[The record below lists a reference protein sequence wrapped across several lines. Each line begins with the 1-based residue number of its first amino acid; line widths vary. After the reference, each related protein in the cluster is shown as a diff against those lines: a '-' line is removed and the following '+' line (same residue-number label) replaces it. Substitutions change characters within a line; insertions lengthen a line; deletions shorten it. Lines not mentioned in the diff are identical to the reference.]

1 MKVEVQNTPKRLRF
15 DWLYNGQ
22 TSPDEELNAPILKER
37 GVVTLPSLG
46 SIVPG
51 WTLTFPSSPCLNLN
65 SASTIQREMVLE
77 QANMSARRLSA
88 LTGRVFHF
96 EHGPETKGSIVGCGL
111 DLAHL
116 HTVALD
122 FDLVSAAMA
131 YANDLIWTLHPIR
144 AAWMGKYEYVTV
156 WESGSSQRAV
166 ARIEKPISQFFRKVI
181 ATELGIPSKWNYRD
195 HAFRENVAAT
205 RQLFNG

>member
-1 MKVEVQNTPKRLRF
+1 MRF

-22 TSPDEELNAPILKER
+22 IRPDEELNAPVLEER

-46 SIVPG
+46 SLVPG
-51 WTLTFPSSPCLNLN
+51 WTLTFPSSPHLNLTC
-65 SASTIQREMVLE
+65 ASTTQREMVLE
-77 QANMSARRLSA
+77 QANKSAHRLLA

-96 EHGPETKGSIVGCGL
+96 EHGPGAKGSLVGCGL

-122 FDLVSAAMA
+122 FDLVGAAMGCTS
-131 YANDLIWTLHPIR
+131 DLVWTLHPIR
-144 AAWMGKYEYVTV
+144 SAWIGKDEYMTV
-156 WESGSSQRAV
+156 WESGSSHRAV
-166 ARIEKPISQFFRKVI
+166 ARVEKPISQFFRKVI
-181 ATELGIPSKWNYRD
+181 AAELGIPAQWSYRD

-205 RQLFNG
+205 RQLFND